1 MANAGR
7 LSNAGELFAFEFD
20 DDNHGSFSVSKES
33 TVFSN
38 EFDENTSTDIG
49 LDQRMSNTSGG
60 NLIVL
65 DSINEVD
72 TFDDIPTSNL
82 ELHLDDEFLTEGTP
96 QGQQVFTSSGT
107 FTVPTGVTQVSA
119 VVVGGGGGGAGSD
132 GDRNEGNTG
141 GGGGGL
147 AYGTFTVSP
156 GESLTVTVGAAGAAG
171 PSGDDGGAGGTTT
184 IARGATT
191 LLSGGGG
198 QGGQERETA
207 ARAGGASG
215 GTERDGGGTGGS
227 SGSATNDNSGSGGGG
242 AAGYSGNG
250 GAGGSNGGSGSAGS
264 GGGGAGGN
272 SATTGTADGGG
283 GVGLLGEGSNGAASG
298 GGGSGGANNSGFNA
312 GNYGGGGGARDDDSA
327 GGGGA
332 GGAGAARIIWGTGRS
347 YPSTLTADQ
356 TPSSQTNFW
365 KDLSG
370 NDRHS
375 RITDTWEP
383 YNSTNPSASTTNPFI
398 SYNLINFTNTIE
410 VGQTAVIPEI
420 QALSGITTNTY
431 ELYNL
436 PGNGSVNSG
445 GNVLYNSV
453 TQSPVVGPIGVTIGT
468 REFFRFESGGS
479 ADGVK
484 NVTLRIPPQQV
495 PYTAVKTTHENDG
508 TTLFPIV
515 PRPSSS
521 IENNRGSVLNVPFES
536 SASRLCVCDGTGSA
550 SAYTGVTGTA
560 ARTVILGVKV
570 PASPSTSYT
579 IFSYGA
585 NSAGQRFNIRLQ
597 STGVIQIAFG
607 SSFANIP
614 VSAIDDRNDFL
625 VIAVTVPASGTVSDV
640 RVWLNGNEVTSQ
652 LIVNNGSTSINT
664 SSANNVTIGGS
675 SHGTVEYL
683 DDSVITK
690 VMIYSTVLSDLEI
703 KQIYQSIIPDI
714 YPFVERAS

>member
-20 DDNHGSFSVSKES
+20 DNSNASFSVSKES
-33 TVFSN
+33 TVFSS

-49 LDQRMSNTSGG
+49 VDQRMSATSGG

-82 ELHLDDEFLTEGTP
+82 ELHLDDEFLTEGTA
-96 QGQQVFTSSGT
+96 QGQQVFTSNGT

-132 GDRNEGNTG
+132 GDRDEGNTG

-147 AYGTFTVSP
+147 AYGTFTVTP
-156 GESLTVTVGAAGAAG
+156 GETLTVTVGAGGTSA
-171 PSGDDGGAGGTTT
+171 SGDDGTAGGTTT
-184 IARGATT
+184 IARGATV

-198 QGGQERETA
+198 LGGQERSTG

-227 SGSATNDNSGSGGGG
+227 SGSATDDNSGSGGGG

-283 GVGLLGEGSNGAASG
+283 GVGILGEGANGAASG
-298 GGGSGGANNSGFNA
+298 GGGSGGAANSGFT
-312 GNYGGGGGARDDDSA
+312 GGDYGGGGGARDDDSA
-327 GGGGA
+327 GSGGA
-332 GGAGAARIIWGTGRS
+332 GGAGAARIIWGPGRS

-356 TPSSQTNFW
+356 TAGTATNFW

-370 NDRHS
+370 NSRHS
-375 RITDTWEP
+375 KITDAWDP
-383 YNSTNPSASTTNPFI
+383 YNNINGSAGVSTGTIGPASNFIDFPAGVQPGQSVKVSNPRTIDNVGMNDIKYRLYNCTDLSTAFDNGDVTADGEVTANATLVKGPISIIEGDREYFELSNTRTLIVPPQHTFYNVVTITNSNATVGYTLFSTNAQI
-398 SYNLINFTNTIE
+398 LD
-410 VGQTAVIPEI
+410 VA
-420 QALSGITTNTY
+420 
-431 ELYNL
+431 
-436 PGNGSVNSG
+436 
-445 GNVLYNSV
+445 
-453 TQSPVVGPIGVTIGT
+453 
-468 REFFRFESGGS
+468 
-479 ADGVK
+479 
-484 NVTLRIPPQQV
+484 
-495 PYTAVKTTHENDG
+495 
-508 TTLFPIV
+508 
-515 PRPSSS
+515 
-521 IENNRGSVLNVPFES
+521 FES
-536 SASRLCVCDGTGSA
+536 SSSRFCVCDGTGTA
-550 SAYTGVTGTA
+550 SAYTGVTGTS
-560 ARTVILGVKV
+560 ARTVILGVKF
-570 PASPSTSYT
+570 PASPASSYSA
-579 IFSYGA
+579 FSYGA
-585 NSAGQRFNIRLQ
+585 NSTGQRFNIRLM
-597 STGVIQIAFG
+597 STGQIRISFGNSNVEIQTTE
-607 SSFANIP
+607 
-614 VSAIDDRNDFL
+614 IDDLNDFQL
-625 VIAVTVPASGTVSDV
+625 IAITIPASGTVSDV

-652 LIVNNGSTSINT
+652 LNVSNGSTSINT
-664 SSANNVTIGGS
+664 SSANNVTIGADV
-675 SHGTVEYL
+675 TTTNPEYL

-690 VMIYSTVLSDLEI
+690 VMIYSVVLSDLEI